1 MELERIRQSLHEHP
15 SGIAIQMVNGT
26 EYHVPHHDRI
36 TFGPLREK
44 SDGERVAVG
53 STFLV
58 FETDDFESMK
68 LVNALLV
75 SEVVPLK
82 LNGNGHGKGKKSK
95 KKG

>member
-1 MELERIRQSLHEHP
+1 MDIERIRKFLHEHP
-15 SGIAIQMVNGT
+15 AGIAIRMVNGT
-26 EYHVPHHDRI
+26 EYRIPHRDYI

-58 FETDDFESMK
+58 FENDGFESMK